1 MMVRKIVSGGQT
13 GADRAALDFAM
24 EWNISHGGWIP
35 KGRRAEDGKLPEKY
49 RLKEMNSTDY
59 ARRTEQNVI
68 DSDATLI
75 FSHGKL
81 TGGSLLTHKMALKH
95 GRPRLHVDLLPNQF
109 TPGNSFSA
117 AQAIHA
123 WIKEQRIGV
132 LNVAGPR
139 QSQDKR
145 IYRATFD
152 ILEAAFQL
160 SMISTHMDPSVER
173 RYPFPKNVDE
183 AVERLFTQLTLKD
196 KSKIARMGHRD
207 LKPLDHTLGRYIA
220 DNFGLWED
228 NDALISS
235 CGFILGKGSIEEEEA
250 ISLIIRKLWEKLQS
264 SHGLRVVR

>member
-1 MMVRKIVSGGQT
+1 MMIRKIISGGQT
-13 GADRAALDFAM
+13 GADRAALDFAL
-24 EWNISHGGWIP
+24 EWNIAHGGWIP
-35 KGRRAEDGKLPEKY
+35 RGRRTEDGKLAEKY
-49 RLKEMNSTDY
+49 RLREMNSTDY

-81 TGGSLLTHKMALKH
+81 AGGSLLTRRMALKN
-95 GRPRLHVDLLPNQF
+95 GRPWLHMDLLQ
-109 TPGNSFSA
+109 TNSFSA
-117 AQAIHA
+117 AQAIHT
-123 WIKEQRIGV
+123 WIREQHIGV

-160 SMISTHMDPSVER
+160 SMISAHTNPSVR
-173 RYPFPKNVDE
+173 RHYPLPENVNE
-183 AVERLFTQLTLKD
+183 AVERLLTLLTLKD
-196 KSKIARMGHRD
+196 KSKLARMGKRD
-207 LKPLDHTLGRYIA
+207 LKTLDRTLGLYIA
-220 DNFGLWED
+220 DNFGLRED

-250 ISLIIRKLWEKLQS
+250 VSLIIKKLWGKLKTS
-264 SHGLRVVR
+264 YGLRIVR

>member
-13 GADRAALDFAM
+13 GADRAALDFAL

-35 KGRRAEDGKLPEKY
+35 KGRLAEDGRLPEKY
-49 RLKEMNSTDY
+49 RLKEMNTTDY
-59 ARRTEQNVI
+59 ARRTEQNVV

-81 TGGSLLTHKMALKH
+81 TGGSLLTRKMALKH
-95 GRPRLHVDLLPNQF
+95 GRPLLHMDLLQ
-109 TPGNSFSA
+109 TNSFSA
-117 AQAIHA
+117 AQGIHA

-196 KSKIARMGHRD
+196 KSKIARMDLRD

-220 DNFGLWED
+220 DNFGLWEN

-235 CGFILGKGSIEEEEA
+235 CGFTLGKGSIEEEEA

>member
-1 MMVRKIVSGGQT
+1 MMVRKIISGGQT
-13 GADRAALDFAM
+13 GADRAALDFAL
-24 EWNISHGGWIP
+24 EWNIAHGGWIP

-81 TGGSLLTHKMALKH
+81 TGGSLLTRRMALKN
-95 GRPRLHVDLLPNQF
+95 GRPWLHTDLLQ
-109 TPGNSFSA
+109 TNSFSA
-117 AQAIHA
+117 AQSIHA
-123 WIKEQRIGV
+123 WIEKLHIGV

-139 QSQDKR
+139 QSQDRR

-152 ILEAAFQL
+152 ILEAAFQF
-160 SMISTHMDPSVER
+160 SMISAHTNPSVSR
-173 RYPFPKNVDE
+173 HYPLPENVDE

-196 KSKIARMGHRD
+196 KSKIARMGKRD
-207 LKPLDHTLGRYIA
+207 LKTLDRTLGRYIA
-220 DNFGLWED
+220 NHFGLREE

-235 CGFILGKGSIEEEEA
+235 CGFILGKGSIEEDEA
-250 ISLIIRKLWEKLQS
+250 ISLIIKKLWEKLQS
-264 SHGLRVVR
+264 SHGLRVVH

>member
-13 GADRAALDFAM
+13 GADRAALDFAL

-35 KGRRAEDGKLPEKY
+35 KGRLAEDGRLPEKY
-49 RLKEMNSTDY
+49 RLKEMNTTDY
-59 ARRTEQNVI
+59 ARRTEQNVV

-81 TGGSLLTHKMALKH
+81 TGGSLLTRKMALKH
-95 GRPRLHVDLLPNQF
+95 GRPLLHMDLLQ
-109 TPGNSFSA
+109 TNSFSA
-117 AQAIHA
+117 AQGIHA

-196 KSKIARMGHRD
+196 KSKIARMDHRD

-220 DNFGLWED
+220 DHFGLWED

-235 CGFILGKGSIEEEEA
+235 CGFTLGKGSIEEEEA

>member
-1 MMVRKIVSGGQT
+1 MVRKIVSGGQT
-13 GADRAALDFAM
+13 GADRAALDFAL

-35 KGRRAEDGKLPEKY
+35 KGRLAEDGRLPEKY
-49 RLKEMNSTDY
+49 RLKEMNTTDY

-81 TGGSLLTHKMALKH
+81 TGGSLLTRKMALKH
-95 GRPRLHVDLLPNQF
+95 GRPRLHVDLLK
-109 TPGNSFSA
+109 TNSFSA
-117 AQAIHA
+117 AQTIHA

-160 SMISTHMDPSVER
+160 SMISAHMDPSVER

-183 AVERLFTQLTLKD
+183 AVERLLMQLTLKD
-196 KSKIARMGHRD
+196 KSQIARMDHRD

-250 ISLIIRKLWEKLQS
+250 TSLIIRKLWEKLQS

>member
-1 MMVRKIVSGGQT
+1 MVRKIVSGGQT
-13 GADRAALDFAM
+13 GADRAALDFAL

-75 FSHGKL
+75 FSHGNL
-81 TGGSLLTHKMALKH
+81 TGGSLLTRKLALKY
-95 GRPRLHVDLLPNQF
+95 GRPRLHMDLLK
-109 TPGNSFSA
+109 TNSFGA
-117 AQAIHA
+117 AQTIHA

-160 SMISTHMDPSVER
+160 SMISTHMNPSVER
-173 RYPFPKNVDE
+173 RYPFPKDVDE
-183 AVERLFTQLTLKD
+183 AVERLFSQMTLKD
-196 KSKIARMGHRD
+196 KSKIARMNKGD
-207 LKPLDHTLGRYIA
+207 LKTLGRSLGRYII
-220 DNFGLWED
+220 DNFGLWEN

-235 CGFILGKGSIEEEEA
+235 CGFMLGKGSIEEEEA
-250 ISLIIRKLWEKLQS
+250 IALIIRKLWKKLQS

>member
-35 KGRRAEDGKLPEKY
+35 KGRRAEDGVLPEKY
-49 RLKEMNSTDY
+49 RLREMNSIDY

-81 TGGSLLTHKMALKH
+81 TGGSLLTRKMALKH
-95 GRPRLHVDLLPNQF
+95 GRPRLHVDLQK
-109 TPGNSFSA
+109 TNSFSA
-117 AQAIHA
+117 AQSIYT

-160 SMISTHMDPSVER
+160 SMISTHMNPSIER
-173 RYPFPKNVDE
+173 RYPLPENVDE
-183 AVERLFTQLTLKD
+183 AVERLLIQLTLKD
-196 KSKIARMGHRD
+196 KGKMARMGKQD
-207 LKPLDHTLGRYIA
+207 LKNLDHTLGRYIA
-220 DNFGLWED
+220 DNFGLREE

-235 CGFILGKGSIEEEEA
+235 CGFILGKGAIKEDEA
-250 ISLIIRKLWEKLQS
+250 ISLIIMKLWEKLQS
-264 SHGLRVVR
+264 SHGLRIVR

>member
-1 MMVRKIVSGGQT
+1 MVRKIISGGQT
-13 GADRAALDFAM
+13 GADRAALDFAL
-24 EWNISHGGWIP
+24 EWNITHGGWIP

-49 RLKEMNSTDY
+49 RLKEMDSTDY

-75 FSHGKL
+75 FSHGNL
-81 TGGSLLTHKMALKH
+81 TGGSLLTRKMTLKH
-95 GRPRLHVDLLPNQF
+95 GRPRLHVDLQK
-109 TPGNSFSA
+109 TNSFGA

-123 WIKEQRIGV
+123 WIKEQHISV

-160 SMISTHMDPSVER
+160 SMISTHMDPAVER
-173 RYPFPKNVDE
+173 RYPLPKNVDE
-183 AVERLFTQLTLKD
+183 AVERLFSQMTLKD
-196 KSKIARMGHRD
+196 KSKIARMNNRD
-207 LKPLDHTLGRYIA
+207 LKTLDHSLGRYIA